1 MKAYNTIGFA
11 FALAVVVL
19 SNGYAQTDQKTE
31 AESDMQALLRQINPR
46 RGNESSTND
55 VDGVELQG
63 DPVSGGLA
71 TPEVVLLNNP
81 ETTIVPMK
89 RDVAGNE
96 LISINGFK
104 GTLEEAIELF
114 AELSEKNIIIPQL
127 PVTSAISFSFMDVE
141 WRSALQSVLDTY
153 NYELYQRVSESEIYS
168 VRLRP
173 EGAPDPLLV
182 RTFVLKYATVP
193 LAAELVRGILSED
206 EAKISEFASRNML
219 VVKASEERLREIEAI
234 VQSID
239 TVRDQVYIESKFMEL
254 TDDAQKDLGI
264 DWAVLQAYS
273 LGTSGDIT
281 KTIEDLD
288 SSSRTEKT
296 YRDSEGNVYET
307 ASGYSETHRGGSSA
321 APWTLTGVT
330 PSLETVTGSEKTEL
344 FASIL
349 SADQF
354 RIALSALAQ
363 NKGVNIIS
371 NPKIIVANEEPAN
384 ISIIRKEPNLRQER
398 QQAMNDTPDTI
409 TFRLD
414 EEQPFFEYGIKLDVR
429 PSINTSSNITV
440 QINPSLTRKYADK
453 EAGQNTYPI
462 IDEKSIQTVFNLAD
476 GQTAAIGGLTEISES
491 EVVRKV
497 PVLGSIPLLGRLFRW
512 EQTVRGQKETIIFVT
527 VGLANTHNLDP
538 NDGMPA
544 DSELAR
550 LQMIQDDNTRR
561 IRELSREYY
570 SAEEEDKL
578 NDALNELDRRE
589 QKRIEARAMEL
600 MQAEEEQAIKDA
612 QNNIES
618 VE

>member
-11 FALAVVVL
+11 VTLVAAVL
-19 SNGYAQTDQKTE
+19 TNGYAQIDQKSET
-31 AESDMQALLRQINPR
+31 ESDMQSLLRLINQGR
-46 RGNESSTND
+46 ENESLTNNAD
-55 VDGVELQG
+55 EVKLLG
-63 DPVSGGLA
+63 DPVSSGS
-71 TPEVVLLNNP
+71 EVPDIVLLNNP
-81 ETTIVPMK
+81 ETTRVPVK
-89 RDVAGNE
+89 KDAAGND
-96 LISINGFK
+96 LITVHFE
-104 GTLEEAIELF
+104 GTLEAAIKLF
-114 AELSEKNIIIPQL
+114 AELSEANIIVPQL
-127 PVTSAISFSFMDVE
+127 AETAQISIDFTDVE

-153 NYELYQRVSESEIYS
+153 NYELYQRVSDSEIYS

-219 VVKASEERLREIEAI
+219 VAKASEEQLREIEAI
-234 VQSID
+234 LQSID
-239 TVRDQVYIESKFMEL
+239 TVRQQVYIESKFMEL
-254 TDDAQKDLGI
+254 SDDAQKDLGI
-264 DWAVLQAYS
+264 DWAVLRAYS
-273 LGTSGDIT
+273 FGTSGDTT

-288 SSSRTEKT
+288 SSSRTTTT
-296 YRDSEGNVYET
+296 YRDSEGNIYET

-330 PSLETVTGSEKTEL
+330 PSLEAVSGSERTEL
-344 FASIL
+344 LASIL

-354 RIALSALAQ
+354 RLALSALAE

-409 TFRLD
+409 TFTLD

-462 IDEKSIQTVFNLAD
+462 IDEKSIQTVFNLSS

-497 PVLGSIPLLGRLFRW
+497 PLLGSIPLLGRLFRW

-527 VGLANTHNLDP
+527 VGIANTQNLDA
-538 NDGMPA
+538 NEGMPS

-550 LQMIQDDNTRR
+550 LQMIQEDSTRR

-570 SAEEEDKL
+570 SAEEADKL
-578 NDALNELDRRE
+578 SDTLNELERIE
-589 QKRIEARAMEL
+589 QERIEARALEL
-600 MQAEEEQAIKDA
+600 MRAEEEQAIKDA
-612 QNNIES
+612 QYNLES
-618 VE
+618 AE